1 MASSRL
7 VGILF
12 RIIFFTLV
20 TINYILTV
28 FYIWIPKFFLE
39 PLDSLI
45 FLLYYNIIFAMVAW
59 TVYATSKSDPGQVP
73 LYWGFYIG
81 DSDSKRT
88 RYCLMCN
95 VFKPLRCHHCSMCN
109 RCVLNMDHHC
119 PWINSCIGFYNR
131 KFFIQMVF
139 YLIIAI
145 LSTLCANFWSTYNIV
160 LTNIKNYKNIE
171 LKYDFYMEVLFTL
184 VYIIDIIMGVILI
197 QFFKFHIMLIL
208 ENKTTIETLDHKG
221 KEFISKYSYKDPW
234 DNWYEVMGITKWL
247 WFFPLKMY
255 QGKPKGNGIDWFI
268 NENVDNLQS
277 SLRGNINNN
286 INDEEGNDNNKNIEM
301 AEKLNQDNNNMNKS
315 GISSMR
321 NDVTGISE
329 LHKNQHGSMSSL
341 YQ

>member
-1 MASSRL
+1 MASSRIIG
-7 VGILF
+7 VLF

-20 TINYILTV
+20 CLNYIFTV
-28 FYIWIPKFFLE
+28 FYIWIPNFLKE
-39 PLDSLI
+39 PSETGF
-45 FLLYYNIIFAMVAW
+45 FLLYYNAIFALVGW
-59 TVYATSKSDPGQVP
+59 TVYTTAKSDPGQVP

-81 DSDSKRT
+81 DSDAKRT

-131 KFFIQMVF
+131 KYFIQMVF

-145 LSTLCANFWSTYNIV
+145 ISTLIANFTSTYEIIYETV
-160 LTNIKNYKNIE
+160 INYKNIE
-171 LKYDFYMEVLFTL
+171 INLKFSVKAIF
-184 VYIIDIIMGVILI
+184 VIIYIIDIVMGFILS
-197 QFFKFHIMLIL
+197 QFFKFHIVLIL

-221 KEFISKYSYKDPW
+221 KDFISKYDKGKW
-234 DNWYEVMGITKWL
+234 NNWIEVMGITQWL

-255 QGKPKGNGIDWFI
+255 QGKPKGNGIDWGE
-268 NENVDNLQS
+268 NEDL
-277 SLRGNINNN
+277 SLRENNN
-286 INDEEGNDNNKNIEM
+286 INEESGIDNNKNVELV
-301 AEKLNQDNNNMNKS
+301 EKLNGEKDKDKS
-315 GISSMR
+315 GVSSLR
-321 NDVTGISE
+321 NNDITGISE

>member
-1 MASSRL
+1 MASSKL
-7 VGILF
+7 VGVLF

-20 TINYILTV
+20 CLNYFLTV
-28 FYIWIPKFFLE
+28 FYIWIPKFLKE
-39 PLDSLI
+39 PLDSFI
-45 FLLYYNIIFAMVAW
+45 FLLYYNLIFGMVGW

-145 LSTLCANFWSTYNIV
+145 ISTICANFSSTYNIIY
-160 LTNIKNYKNIE
+160 TTIQNYKQIE
-171 LKYDFYMEVLFTL
+171 FKYDFYMELLFVI

-197 QFFKFHIMLIL
+197 QFFKFHITLIL
-208 ENKTTIETLDHKG
+208 ENKTTIETLDQKG
-221 KEFISKYSYKDPW
+221 KEFHSKYDRGGW
-234 DNWYEVMGITKWL
+234 NNWYEVMGITKWL
-247 WFFPLKMY
+247 WFFPFKMY
-255 QGKPKGNGIDWFI
+255 QGKPKGNGIDWGDTG
-268 NENVDNLQS
+268 EEQS
-277 SLRGNINNN
+277 SLREANN
-286 INDEEGNDNNKNIEM
+286 INEDIINENNKNIEM
-301 AEKLNQDNNNMNKS
+301 AEKLNADKDMDKS

>member
-1 MASSRL
+1 MSVLFPILFGL
-7 VGILF
+7 VG
-12 RIIFFTLV
+12 
-20 TINYILTV
+20 
-28 FYIWIPKFFLE
+28 
-39 PLDSLI
+39 
-45 FLLYYNIIFAMVAW
+45 W

-145 LSTLCANFWSTYNIV
+145 ISTLIANFSSTYSIV
-160 LTNIKNYKNIE
+160 LTTIKNYKKIE
-171 LKYDFYMEVLFTL
+171 INFDFCMEVLFFI
-184 VYIIDIIMGVILI
+184 VYIIDIIMGVILA
-197 QFFKFHIMLIL
+197 QFFKFHITLIL

-221 KEFISKYSYKDPW
+221 EEFRSKYDRGYW
-234 DNWYEVMGITKWL
+234 ENWYEVMGITKWL

-255 QGKPKGNGIDWFI
+255 QGKPKGNGIDWG
-268 NENVDNLQS
+268 NNPEDLLQS
-277 SLRGNINNN
+277 SLREGNN
-286 INDEEGNDNNKNIEM
+286 EEAANDNNKNIEM
-301 AEKLNQDNNNMNKS
+301 AEKLNADKDMDKS

>member
-1 MASSRL
+1 MASSRIIG
-7 VGILF
+7 VLF

-20 TINYILTV
+20 CLNYIFTV
-28 FYIWIPKFFLE
+28 FYIWIPNFLKE
-39 PLDSLI
+39 PSETGF
-45 FLLYYNIIFAMVAW
+45 FLLYYNAIFALVGW
-59 TVYATSKSDPGQVP
+59 TVYTTAKSDPGQVP

-81 DSDSKRT
+81 DSDAKRT

-131 KFFIQMVF
+131 KYFIQMVF

-145 LSTLCANFWSTYNIV
+145 ISTLIANFTSTYEIIYETV
-160 LTNIKNYKNIE
+160 INYKNIE
-171 LKYDFYMEVLFTL
+171 INLKFSVKAIF
-184 VYIIDIIMGVILI
+184 VIIYIIDIVMGFILS
-197 QFFKFHIMLIL
+197 QFFKFHIVLIL

-221 KEFISKYSYKDPW
+221 KDFISKYDKGKW
-234 DNWYEVMGITKWL
+234 NNWIEVMGITQWL

-255 QGKPKGNGIDWFI
+255 QGKPKGNGIDWGE
-268 NENVDNLQS
+268 NEDL
-277 SLRGNINNN
+277 SLRENNN
-286 INDEEGNDNNKNIEM
+286 INEESVIDNNKNVEL
-301 AEKLNQDNNNMNKS
+301 AEKLNGEKDMDKS
-315 GISSMR
+315 GVSSLR
-321 NDVTGISE
+321 NNDITGISE

>member
-7 VGILF
+7 LGVLF

-20 TINYILTV
+20 CLNYIFTV
-28 FYIWIPKFFLE
+28 FYIWIPKFLKE
-39 PLDSLI
+39 PSESAL
-45 FLLYYNIIFAMVAW
+45 FLLYYNALFALVGW
-59 TVYATSKSDPGQVP
+59 TVYATAKSDPGQVP

-139 YLIIAI
+139 YLIITI
-145 LSTLCANFWSTYNIV
+145 FSTLIGNGYSTYEIIKTT
-160 LTNIKNYKNIE
+160 LTNEKIE
-171 LKYDFYMEVLFTL
+171 LNLKFAWKVLYSL
-184 VYIIDIIMGVILI
+184 VYIIDLVMGFILS
-197 QFFKFHIMLIL
+197 QFFKFHIKLIL

-221 KEFISKYSYKDPW
+221 KEFLSKYDKGKLN
-234 DNWYEVMGITKWL
+234 NWYEVMGITTWL
-247 WFFPLKMY
+247 WFFPLKIY
-255 QGKPKGNGIDWFI
+255 QGKPKGNGIDWGE
-268 NENVDNLQS
+268 NEEEIMPS
-277 SLRGNINNN
+277 SYRGDVNN
-286 INDEEGNDNNKNIEM
+286 INDETGNDNLKNIEL
-301 AEKLNQDNNNMNKS
+301 AAKLNDDKDMDKS
-315 GISSMR
+315 GISSIK
-321 NDVTGISE
+321 NDVTGISA
-329 LHKNQHGSMSSL
+329 LSKNQHGSMSSL

>member
-7 VGILF
+7 VGVLF

-20 TINYILTV
+20 CLNYIFTV
-28 FYIWIPKFFLE
+28 FYVWIPNYLKGSSGSAL
-39 PLDSLI
+39 
-45 FLLYYNIIFAMVAW
+45 FLLYYNIIFALVGW
-59 TVYATSKSDPGQVP
+59 TVYETAKSDPGQVP

-95 VFKPLRCHHCSMCN
+95 VFKPMRCHHCSMCN

-145 LSTLCANFWSTYNIV
+145 ISTVVANFFNTYNLV
-160 LTNIKNYKNIE
+160 YETALNYKKIE
-171 LKYDFYMEVLFTL
+171 FNFIFGIKVLYTII
-184 VYIIDIIMGVILI
+184 YIIDLVMSVILS

-221 KEFISKYSYKDPW
+221 KEFHSKYDKGKW
-234 DNWYEVMGITKWL
+234 NNWYEVMGITKWL

-255 QGKPKGNGIDWFI
+255 QGKPKGNGIDWGE
-268 NENVDNLQS
+268 NEEDLRS
-277 SLRGNINNN
+277 SLRGEGNN
-286 INDEEGNDNNKNIEM
+286 IDENNENKNIEM
-301 AEKLNQDNNNMNKS
+301 AEKLNDEKDMDKS
-315 GISSMR
+315 GISSLR
-321 NDVTGISE
+321 NNDVTRISE